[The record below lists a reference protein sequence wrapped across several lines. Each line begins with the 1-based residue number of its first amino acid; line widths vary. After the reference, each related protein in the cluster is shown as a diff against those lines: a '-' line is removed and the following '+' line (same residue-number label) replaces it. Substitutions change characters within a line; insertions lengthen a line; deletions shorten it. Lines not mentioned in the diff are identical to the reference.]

1 MKPERRDTPRIPIA
15 IEAIVSTS
23 KSGYQR
29 TVTRDVSLDGAL
41 IATGKQKVGRRNKP
55 VEIAL
60 KLPYDGEE
68 KFHRFIAQ
76 VVRTAGGGTGLLFE
90 GVDPE
95 GLRGADEF
103 GVFAPAQDAGCQIT
117 KILINQDRK
126 TLAETV

>member
-68 KFHRFIAQ
+68 KFHRFHAQ
-76 VVRTAGGGTGLLFE
+76 VVRTAGGGTGLCSKAWI
-90 GVDPE
+90 P
-95 GLRGADEF
+95 R
-103 GVFAPAQDAGCQIT
+103 PT
-117 KILINQDRK
+117 RR
-126 TLAETV
+126 

>member
-68 KFHRFIAQ
+68 KFHRFHAQ

-90 GVDPE
+90 GVDSE
-95 GLRGADEF
+95 AYAALMNL
-103 GVFAPAQDAGCQIT
+103 VFSRQPKTPAV
-117 KILINQDRK
+117 K
-126 TLAETV
+126 